1 MTPEGKQKE
10 LDEILSMD
18 EDNSFLR
25 YITNRLRNND
35 YRGWHVSQHN
45 RYDLDDISSI
55 LENIHRISGTDYFAI
70 PPGDYKKD
78 TKLPNGFQK
87 FQAIIIGI
95 HSEMGRGTINSI
107 KKNFFPD
114 LEGMGFL
121 LREKKKLGRKG
132 RTILHGKLTSS
143 AVEFINAAIL
153 IDKYKKFTDAIDKLF
168 GNKISE
174 LVETINLSDYRD
186 SPISIYEFMFI
197 LSDKNEDI
205 DKIQLLDSYRRL
217 EKYKRRKLI
226 SLLQEYAKPENFEGN
241 KTARR
246 DFHNW
251 KNQAQQMMSLLRTTV
266 YFEVDQNKYFR
277 LNVGK
282 TGFFQ
287 PLSKRSDIPKRRY
300 FDFHKIR
307 KRDRFELHHIVPIS
321 SARNREEAKMIDD
334 HLNLIYIHRGKHRAI
349 SKNQNK
355 TVVLTIYPKEAIFSD
370 FEDEQQVKTINDKDA
385 LYTTEQK
392 KIKKIAKYNRDLLK
406 AIFEFEKSQ

>member
-1 MTPEGKQKE
+1 M
-10 LDEILSMD
+10 
-18 EDNSFLR
+18 
-25 YITNRLRNND
+25 
-35 YRGWHVSQHN
+35 
-45 RYDLDDISSI
+45 
-55 LENIHRISGTDYFAI
+55 
-70 PPGDYKKD
+70 
-78 TKLPNGFQK
+78 
-87 FQAIIIGI
+87 
-95 HSEMGRGTINSI
+95 
-107 KKNFFPD
+107 
-114 LEGMGFL
+114 
-121 LREKKKLGRKG
+121 
-132 RTILHGKLTSS
+132 
-143 AVEFINAAIL
+143 

-174 LVETINLSDYRD
+174 LVEMINLSNYRK
-186 SPISIYEFMFI
+186 SEISIYEFMFI
-197 LSDKNEDI
+197 LSDKNEEL
-205 DKIQLLDSYRRL
+205 DKIELLDSYRKL
-217 EKYKRRKLI
+217 KKYKRRKVI
-226 SLLQEYAKPENFEGN
+226 SLLKEYAKPENFEGN

-334 HLNLIYIHRGKHRAI
+334 HLNLIYIHRGKHKAI
-349 SKNQNK
+349 SKNRNR

-370 FEDEQQVKTINDKDA
+370 FENEEKVKTINDKDA